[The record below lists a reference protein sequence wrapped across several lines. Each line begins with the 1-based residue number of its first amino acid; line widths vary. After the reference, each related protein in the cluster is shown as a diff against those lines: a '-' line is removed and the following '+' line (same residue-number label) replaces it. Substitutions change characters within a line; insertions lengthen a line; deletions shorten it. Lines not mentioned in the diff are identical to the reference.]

1 MIIIIIPKYYIKK
14 LVKIFENEAIYIKSP
29 YFELKIISSDLLY
42 YIIFYYI
49 IVILY
54 FIDFYF
60 FGNQIKMF
68 LYFKMILYFFKY

>member
-1 MIIIIIPKYYIKK
+1 MIIIIILKYYIKK

-49 IVILY
+49 ILYYTLLTFIFLETKLRCFYIL
-54 FIDFYF
+54 
-60 FGNQIKMF
+60 K
-68 LYFKMILYFFKY
+68 

>member
-42 YIIFYYI
+42 YILLYYI
-49 IVILY
+49 ILF

-60 FGNQIKMF
+60 FGNQIKMY
-68 LYFKMILYFFKY
+68 LNFKMILYFFKY